1 MKLEIDFPLFSC
13 KGTTNIF
20 INQIIIHFLYN
31 CNFSGAVAA
40 MVSLVVE
47 NAELAGGYSVDWCLG
62 VDDERSLGGL
72 LQSSGKIFGGVAD
85 FEGDVGGWDWEGE
98 PVEVVDGEG
107 RLVGGGGV
115 VAVGDVEDVV
125 GDVFF
130 DDEPGT
136 TGEAHTLALAD
147 GVEPEAFVLPDAT
160 PRLEFDDIAR
170 VLAEVATDIVVV
182 VDFSQE
188 ADALGVLALGID
200 QVLTLC
206 NLTYL
211 IFHIVPNRENGFTQ
225 LPVVDLR
232 QEIGLILDRI
242 RTGDKPLQT
251 CLIDLC
257 LGIVASGNE
266 VVVMSAFF
274 IKRTELDESV
284 AHDIGV
290 GGKACPHLLHRVAR
304 DLFPV
309 FAMTVDDLEVAPI
322 FMGHSC
328 RHLEILFRGAVPRFL
343 FLRTNLDIKTIRVE
357 AESGKL
363 IDHHTAIDAS

>member
-1 MKLEIDFPLFSC
+1 MKQEIDFPLFSC
-13 KGTTNIF
+13 KGTINIF

-31 CNFSGAVAA
+31 CNFGRAVAA
-40 MVSLVVE
+40 MVVFIIE

-62 VDDERSLGGL
+62 VDDERFLGCL
-72 LQSSGKIFGGVAD
+72 LQSSGKIFGGVAN
-85 FEGDVGGWDWEGE
+85 FEGDVSALHWNCE
-98 PVEVVDGEG
+98 PVDVVDGEG
-107 RLVGGGGV
+107 GLVGGGGV

-125 GDVFF
+125 GDIFF
-130 DDEPGT
+130 DDEPGA
-136 TGEAHTLALAD
+136 TGEAHALALAD
-147 GVEPEAFVLPDAT
+147 GVEPEAFVLPDPT
-160 PRLEFDDIAR
+160 PCLEFDDIAW

-182 VDFSQE
+182 VDFSQK
-188 ADALGVLALGID
+188 ADALGVLALGIN

-206 NLTYL
+206 NLTHL
-211 IFHIVPNRENGFTQ
+211 IFHVVANGEDGLTQ

-257 LGIVASGNE
+257 LGIVAGGNE

-274 IKRTELDESV
+274 IKRPELDESV

-290 GGKACPHLLHRVAR
+290 GGKTCPHLLHRVAR
-304 DLFPV
+304 NLIPV

-343 FLRTNLDIKTIRVE
+343 FLRTYLDIKTIRVE

>member
-1 MKLEIDFPLFSC
+1 MHVMDRERLLVGGFRIIAMRDVKNIF
-13 KGTTNIF
+13 TNIF
-20 INQIIIHFLYN
+20 LYDKPR
-31 CNFSGAVAA
+31 AA
-40 MVSLVVE
+40 
-47 NAELAGGYSVDWCLG
+47 
-62 VDDERSLGGL
+62 
-72 LQSSGKIFGGVAD
+72 
-85 FEGDVGGWDWEGE
+85 
-98 PVEVVDGEG
+98 
-107 RLVGGGGV
+107 
-115 VAVGDVEDVV
+115 
-125 GDVFF
+125 
-130 DDEPGT
+130 
-136 TGEAHTLALAD
+136 GEAHAFALAD
-147 GVEPEAFVLPDAT
+147 GVEPEAFVLADAT
-160 PRLEFDDIAR
+160 TCLEFDDIAR
-170 VLAEVATDIVVV
+170 VLSEVATDIVVV
-182 VDFSQE
+182 VDFSQK
-188 ADALGVLALGID
+188 AV
-200 QVLTLC
+200 
-206 NLTYL
+206 
-211 IFHIVPNRENGFTQ
+211 
-225 LPVVDLR
+225 R

-257 LGIVASGNE
+257 LGIVAGGNE

-304 DLFPV
+304 NLIPV
-309 FAMTVDDLEVAPI
+309 FAMAVDDLEVAPI